1 MYCLEY
7 RVKKRFLGSI
17 RTRYVTLKKRFI
29 MFKEKESAEQK
40 MKEVKEYIKN
50 SGGLYVIDY
59 IGIKEYKVTTNKEQ
73 LGIEFDKIS
82 FEEAE

>member
-7 RVKKRFLGSI
+7 RVKKRFSGSI
-17 RTRYVTLKKRFI
+17 RFRYVKLKKRFI
-29 MFKEKESAEQK
+29 LFKTKESAEQK

-59 IGIKEYKVTTNKEQ
+59 IGIKEYKTTLNKEQ
-73 LGIEFDKIS
+73 LGIEFDKI
-82 FEEAE
+82 FIEESE